1 MSIPNTCLGLNLD
14 ALVAVKQKMLKACI
28 RASRQ
33 TLRAPDHLLCLKC
46 YMWVKSK
53 NFVVSSYSLCYPKQY
68 CFSKKRK
75 QRASNSARYSIPNMY
90 SANRSC
96 IEGLTDFAKSCV
108 ATHISEDMDR
118 LTDCVGQCTICRS
131 IPSELYE
138 ATQSCHCYSPE
149 TQNGDIFRQLTK
161 SNFSGKV

>member
-1 MSIPNTCLGLNLD
+1 
-14 ALVAVKQKMLKACI
+14 MLKACI

-33 TLRAPDHLLCLKC
+33 TLRTPDHILSLKC
-46 YMWVKSK
+46 YMWVES
-53 NFVVSSYSLCYPKQY
+53 NFFVVLSYSLCYPKQY

-75 QRASNSARYSIPNMY
+75 QRASNSTGYSIPNMY

-138 ATQSCHCYSPE
+138 ATQSCHWSVTLQKLKMGTYLKCGLKNDLF
-149 TQNGDIFRQLTK
+149 TVT
-161 SNFSGKV
+161 FSQIIR